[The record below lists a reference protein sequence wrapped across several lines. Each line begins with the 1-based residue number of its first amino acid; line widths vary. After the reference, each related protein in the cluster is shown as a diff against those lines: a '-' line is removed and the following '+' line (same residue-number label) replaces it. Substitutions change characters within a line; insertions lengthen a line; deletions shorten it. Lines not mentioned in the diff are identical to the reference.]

1 MVYSSPS
8 KPYSASEGSKA
19 ILPHPGFK
27 AIVPIQGF
35 MEFRGSAMISA
46 DTKRKLRH
54 AALAGTLVSFPLLY
68 LGPVTLENPAVTLA
82 GLAAA
87 GVTAALAW
95 LAF

>member
-1 MVYSSPS
+1 M
-8 KPYSASEGSKA
+8 
-19 ILPHPGFK
+19 L
-27 AIVPIQGF
+27 
-35 MEFRGSAMISA
+35 SA

-68 LGPVTLENPAVTLA
+68 LGAVTLENPAVTLA